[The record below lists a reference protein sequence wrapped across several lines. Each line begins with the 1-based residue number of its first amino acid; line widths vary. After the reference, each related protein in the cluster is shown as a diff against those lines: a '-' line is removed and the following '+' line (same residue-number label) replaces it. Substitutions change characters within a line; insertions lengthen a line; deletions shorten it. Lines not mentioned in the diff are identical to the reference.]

1 MKLIVLIMLIKN
13 LETYLIQISYQIPKM
28 VKLKDRK
35 VHDIIQRNLKGTII
49 GNRTYI
55 IINKK
60 RYNSIKIYLKIRI
73 LIISIKNQI

>member
-1 MKLIVLIMLIKN
+1 
-13 LETYLIQISYQIPKM
+13 M

-73 LIISIKNQI
+73 PIISIKNQI